1 MAERNVFGRLL
12 SFSVR
17 AGSVVLAVLF
27 VAAGVLYVKQESLLV
42 SFSIDVL
49 KSLQRCQALVDHIV
63 LSVVYT
69 VLTLSD

>member
-27 VAAGVLYVKQESLLV
+27 VAAGALYVKQESLLV
-42 SFSIDVL
+42 SSQLMF
-49 KSLQRCQALVDHIV
+49 
-63 LSVVYT
+63 
-69 VLTLSD
+69 